1 MAFQIRSFFKTS
13 SESDFCELSSK
24 EKEEEE
30 EKEAVH
36 LLRSIDATLGN
47 LLRWSTVVASNGDHN
62 PPPLT
67 VLHFRQLF
75 KALLGDDE
83 SDNHKDHSS
92 LKDCSPAV
100 VTQLKLIAATLLTTA
115 DCNPSDLLMALLW
128 ETSQGLE
135 KIKQTSSDCQMDF
148 SSSINLYRRLDRLAE
163 WLETAGEHLTEWR
176 LRSMASNVA
185 FGIEDA
191 ALNGFMAVLTEIDS
205 CLSVFKDSTLQTY
218 RDFRLL
224 EALRQ
229 LLDRL
234 TLFADATQNG
244 EFFERVLYSSSDT
257 AHASFALGSLSL
269 RYIQQTLET
278 VGDSAEHRCQEYH
291 HHHQHHYLP
300 NSRAAELIASFDS
313 SAHPKL
319 QARRQ
324 EELLACLQPLGQLNS
339 LSLSTD
345 TFYPLWCRDDL
356 DDIDRSEGAKM
367 GLKKAIWVLSSPT
380 HKPKLVAAAFEYFS
394 EDVSLVNSKD
404 NQQNSAKQ
412 VDTLLQYVTLQ
423 LNAMVIRQH
432 KDSSSSSAKV
442 LASVAENPI
451 FYSALRLVRAL
462 LPLPSLNEVSPGT
475 FYHLATL
482 LFALRAAIFGFAVN
496 EAATE
501 VADALFNEENGGG
514 GSTTTA
520 WHSST
525 TSVNEIL
532 YTKMRTDYCCHR
544 NDEEVLNGENARQLP
559 AIIRTHLERVTRE
572 CFWSMLL
579 PLMLDDDND
588 GGQEKEKNEKQNQI
602 DQLDVPLLFSLM
614 EQGHH
619 QEGVRRL
626 FARLQQQQKSQQQ
639 NPNLSTSSA
648 LLLYSVFESPTGSS
662 VQLLAHLLYLLIVGR
677 VRDQWPLPTATADST
692 TGVLASMVQHFQRAI
707 YSSGP
712 EMLLSESASGV
723 RACRH
728 GVNVAHPPKKASKE
742 AQQDYCTV
750 LKPVTQDKL
759 CDNLFDGLARLQ
771 ELFAG
776 LKKCVNDLEKKDKKE
791 GCEMPPESITEELLP
806 WRKKKALAAW
816 KKSRRQQPKLQR
828 ELFIKQLGDLSA
840 ALCILEQSPKLVEGL
855 GTTGGES
862 TLAAYIVVLT
872 EVVLLLGK
880 VEGNQKSDDS
890 FLC

>member
-1 MAFQIRSFFKTS
+1 MFF
-13 SESDFCELSSK
+13 
-24 EKEEEE
+24 
-30 EKEAVH
+30 
-36 LLRSIDATLGN
+36 
-47 LLRWSTVVASNGDHN
+47 
-62 PPPLT
+62 
-67 VLHFRQLF
+67 
-75 KALLGDDE
+75 
-83 SDNHKDHSS
+83 
-92 LKDCSPAV
+92 
-100 VTQLKLIAATLLTTA
+100 
-115 DCNPSDLLMALLW
+115 PS
-128 ETSQGLE
+128 
-135 KIKQTSSDCQMDF
+135 
-148 SSSINLYRRLDRLAE
+148 Y
-163 WLETAGEHLTEWR
+163 
-176 LRSMASNVA
+176 
-185 FGIEDA
+185 FGA
-191 ALNGFMAVLTEIDS
+191 
-205 CLSVFKDSTLQTY
+205 DSTLQTY

-229 LLDRL
+229 LLERL

-319 QARRQ
+319 RARRQ

-345 TFYPLWCRDDL
+345 TFYPLWCRDDP

-380 HKPKLVAAAFEYFS
+380 HKPNLVAAAFEYFS

-451 FYSALRLVRAL
+451 FYGALRLVRAL

-482 LFALRAAIFGFAVN
+482 LFAFRAAIFGFAVN

-501 VADALFNEENGGG
+501 VADALFNEENGLQRTTRLGMIMKMMAAFGKSDWASLSKTPFSSTYTSKNAFKSISKGGG

-614 EQGHH
+614 EQ
-619 QEGVRRL
+619 
-626 FARLQQQQKSQQQ
+626 
-639 NPNLSTSSA
+639 
-648 LLLYSVFESPTGSS
+648 
-662 VQLLAHLLYLLIVGR
+662 YL
-677 VRDQWPLPTATADST
+677 
-692 TGVLASMVQHFQRAI
+692 
-707 YSSGP
+707 
-712 EMLLSESASGV
+712 
-723 RACRH
+723 
-728 GVNVAHPPKKASKE
+728 
-742 AQQDYCTV
+742 
-750 LKPVTQDKL
+750 
-759 CDNLFDGLARLQ
+759 
-771 ELFAG
+771 
-776 LKKCVNDLEKKDKKE
+776 
-791 GCEMPPESITEELLP
+791 EE
-806 WRKKKALAAW
+806 
-816 KKSRRQQPKLQR
+816 
-828 ELFIKQLGDLSA
+828 FF
-840 ALCILEQSPKLVEGL
+840 
-855 GTTGGES
+855 T
-862 TLAAYIVVLT
+862 
-872 EVVLLLGK
+872 
-880 VEGNQKSDDS
+880 GNQS
-890 FLC
+890 